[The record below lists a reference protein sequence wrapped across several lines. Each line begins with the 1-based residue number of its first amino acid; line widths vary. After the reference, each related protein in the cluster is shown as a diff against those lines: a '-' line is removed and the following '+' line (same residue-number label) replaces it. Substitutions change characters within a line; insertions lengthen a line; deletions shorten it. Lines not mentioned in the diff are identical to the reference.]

1 MRLKGT
7 DLTVYTGEQFTLD
20 FIVRNEDGTP
30 YVIPSQYTDPY
41 ILLTVTSS
49 NYQQVGR
56 YRREMWLSCKNYP
69 KFFETD
75 IKTFANINSFNIDN
89 EPVATAYRLYK
100 IGTEY
105 KYIVLT
111 WNGNDVITKFID
123 ADTCEHYYINNGV
136 ETPIT
141 DDQDEPIEPEFG
153 EGSAWGYKFVPY
165 EGFRIIVAFTSVIT
179 SKWVAQSYKYNMLL
193 VTNRGDYC
201 DTTGDVPYEDY
212 NIESVLID
220 NSKISV
226 LSAFTDTTEKVL
238 VLEIPGIQK
247 SVTYDVTDY
256 DKVKIINKE
265 DE

>member
-69 KFFETD
+69 KFFDTSIGELASETL
-75 IKTFANINSFNIDN
+75 IDGI
-89 EPVATAYRLYK
+89 PVATAYRLYK

-111 WNGNDVITKFID
+111 WNEKDVITKFID
-123 ADTCEHYYINNGV
+123 AKTCEHYYIDNGK
-136 ETPIT
+136 EILIT
-141 DDQDEPIEPEFG
+141 DEKGEQIEPTIG
-153 EGSAWGYKFVPY
+153 KNGWGYKFVPY

-238 VLEIPGIQK
+238 VLEIPGIQEP
-247 SVTYDVTDY
+247 VTYIVSDY

-265 DE
+265 DK

>member
-20 FIVRNEDGTP
+20 FIVRNEDGSP

-75 IKTFANINSFNIDN
+75 IKTFANINSFNIEN

-111 WNGNDVITKFID
+111 WTDDESNKHDVITKFID
-123 ADTCEHYYINNGV
+123 ADTCEHYYIKDGEEIPV
-136 ETPIT
+136 PKSE
-141 DDQDEPIEPEFG
+141 DESEEDGPTFG

-226 LSAFTDTTEKVL
+226 LSAFTDNTEKVL
-238 VLEIPGIQK
+238 EISEPG
-247 SVTYDVTDY
+247 TYIVTDY
-256 DKVKIINKE
+256 DKVIIKE

>member
-20 FIVRNEDGTP
+20 FIVRNEDGSP

-69 KFFETD
+69 KFFDTSIGTLTNETLPQGD
-75 IKTFANINSFNIDN
+75 
-89 EPVATAYRLYK
+89 PVATSYRLYK

-111 WNGNDVITKFID
+111 WNGHDVITKFID
-123 ADTCEHYYINNGV
+123 ADTCVHYYINNGL
-136 ETPIT
+136 EILIEDELT
-141 DDQDEPIEPEFG
+141 DDETFG

-201 DTTGDVPYEDY
+201 DTIGDVPYEDY

-226 LSAFTDTTEKVL
+226 LSAFTDNTEKVL
-238 VLEIPGIQK
+238 EISEPG
-247 SVTYDVTDY
+247 TYIVTDY
-256 DKVKIINKE
+256 DKVIIKE